1 MNLYSRRQFLAKTG
15 AGTAMASLLATD
27 SLSNTYRAD
36 KKLRVALC
44 GLGYYAE
51 FKLAPGILASKNC
64 SLVGIVTGTPAK
76 AEKWKKQFNIPDK
89 NIYNYQNFDQI
100 ANNPDIDAVYTVLP
114 NSMHH
119 EFVIRTA
126 KAGKHAICEKPMAIN
141 AKECQEMIDACKKA
155 NVTLSIGYRC
165 HFEPYN
171 VEAMRVGQQKV
182 FGKPKVIESAM
193 GFRIGDPNQWRLK
206 KALAGGG
213 AMYDVGVYAIQG
225 ARYALGEEPTY
236 VTAQEI
242 KNDPVKFKEVD
253 ETILWQMEFPSG
265 AMSSSIT
272 SYASGMDR
280 LYISAEE
287 GWLELSP
294 AFGYGPQAGR
304 TSKGQLTFAQ
314 TNHQAVMM
322 DEIASIVF
330 DKKPSSIS
338 GEEGLKDA
346 KVMEAIY
353 KSIQTGKKVKVE

>member
-1 MNLYSRRQFLAKTG
+1 MNYSRRQFLAKAG
-15 AGTAMASLLATD
+15 AGASLLTM
-27 SLSNTYRAD
+27 LSNESIARTYRAD

-51 FKLAPGILASKNC
+51 FKLAPGLLASQNC
-64 SLVGIVTGTPAK
+64 ELVGIVTGTPAK
-76 AEKWKKQFNIPDK
+76 AERWKKQFNIPDK

-100 ANNPDIDAVYTVLP
+100 ADNKDIDAVYTVLP

-171 VEAMRVGQQKV
+171 MEAMRVGQQKIL
-182 FGKPKVIESAM
+182 GKPKVVESAM
-193 GFRIGDPNQWRLK
+193 GFKIGDPNQWRLK

-225 ARYALGEEPTY
+225 ARYALGEEPTF
-236 VTAQEI
+236 VTAQEV
-242 KNDPVKFKEVD
+242 KTDPVKFKEVD
-253 ETILWQMEFPSG
+253 ETIMWQMEFPSG
-265 AMSSSIT
+265 ARSSSIT

-280 LYISAEE
+280 LYISAEA
-287 GWLELSP
+287 GWLELGP
-294 AFGYGPQAGR
+294 AFSYGPQVGR
-304 TSKGQLTFAQ
+304 TSKGPLTFAQ

-322 DEIASIVF
+322 DEIAAIIF
-330 DKKPSSIS
+330 DKKASTIS
-338 GEEGLKDA
+338 GEKGLKDA

-353 KSIQTGKKVKVE
+353 KSIESGKKVKVG

>member
-1 MNLYSRRQFLAKTG
+1 MNYSRRQFLAKAG
-15 AGTAMASLLATD
+15 AGASLITM
-27 SLSNTYRAD
+27 LSNESIAKPYRAD

-64 SLVGIVTGTPAK
+64 ELVGIVTGTPAK

-114 NSMHH
+114 NSMHK

-141 AKECQEMIDACKKA
+141 AAECREMIDACKKA

-165 HFEPYN
+165 HFEPHN
-171 VEAMRVGQQKV
+171 MEAMRVGQQKV
-182 FGKPKVIESAM
+182 FGKTKVIETAC
-193 GFRIGDPNQWRLK
+193 GFRMGGDPNQWRLK
-206 KALAGGG
+206 KAMAGGG

-225 ARYALGEEPTY
+225 ARYGLGEEPTY
-236 VTAQEI
+236 VTAQEV
-242 KNDPVKFKEVD
+242 KTDPVKFKEVD
-253 ETILWQMEFPSG
+253 ETIMWQMEFPSG
-265 AMSSSIT
+265 AVSSSIT
-272 SYASGMDR
+272 SYASNMDR
-280 LYISAEE
+280 LYISAEN
-287 GWLELSP
+287 GWLELAP
-294 AFGYGPQAGR
+294 AYGYGPQAGR
-304 TSKGQLTFAQ
+304 TSKGPLNIAQ

-322 DEIASIVF
+322 DEIAEIIF
-330 DKKPSSIS
+330 NKKPSSIS

-346 KVMEAIY
+346 LVMEAIY
-353 KSIQTGKKVKVE
+353 RSIHSGKKEKIG